1 MSEPIARIRVPLY
14 ESQLANAVAAI
25 RDGQLARGPHLERLG
40 SQLCAM
46 FGKRHAL
53 LTSNGF
59 AALFATLK
67 TLGPVDAPVL
77 TAAAGTCFAMVN
89 AIKAAGREV
98 TFADLDADSFGIGDL
113 CGVQT
118 GGACAAAV
126 VPDHFGRIAPACRQP
141 LAGGALL
148 VEDAAQ
154 AFLSRRHIGSAA
166 DVVVLSFYPTKLANG
181 IDGGAV
187 LTDLTDLYE
196 TMRHLASYEDQREF
210 EPTARFN
217 LGMSNLHAAFALGTL
232 AEIDGIERRLLDH
245 HAALRAAAVDC
256 GLRVAEPEAGE
267 VPSRFIVDCGDRAA
281 RDRMLVQLERCG
293 VQAGRELIWL
303 CPADERDRY
312 PVASRLVDCTLS
324 LPFYPQL
331 TDREIERIGTALR
344 SLR

>member
-14 ESQLANAVAAI
+14 EGQLDNVVAAI
-25 RDGQLARGPHLERLG
+25 RAGQLARGPHLGRLEAE
-40 SQLCAM
+40 LCAM

-67 TLGPVDAPVL
+67 ALGPADAPVL

-89 AIKAAGREV
+89 AIKAAGREAV
-98 TFADLDADSFGIGDL
+98 FADLDANSFGIGDL
-113 CGVQT
+113 RGVQA
-118 GGACAAAV
+118 GGAFAAVV
-126 VPDHFGRIAPACRQP
+126 VPDHFGRIAPACRRP
-141 LAGGALL
+141 LADGVLL

-154 AFLSRRHIGSAA
+154 AFLSRRHIGTAA

-187 LTDLTDLYE
+187 LTDLTDLHRDL
-196 TMRHLASYEDQREF
+196 RHLASYEEQHEF
-210 EPTARFN
+210 EPAARFN

-232 AEIDGIERRLLDH
+232 TEVDGIERRLLEVY
-245 HAALRAAAVDC
+245 AALRAAAVGG
-256 GLRVAEPEAGE
+256 GLRVREPEAGE
-267 VPSRFIVDCGDRAA
+267 VPSRFIVECSGRAS
-281 RDRMLVQLERCG
+281 RDRMLSQLERCG

-303 CPADERDRY
+303 CPAAERGRF
-312 PVASRLVDCTLS
+312 PVAARLVDCTMS
-324 LPFYPQL
+324 LPFHPL
-331 TDREIERIGTALR
+331 LSDREVERIGMALR